1 MAYDER
7 AVSHVGRLRRAVSRR
22 SRFDDAAVE
31 LGALFNALEA
41 HLENGGEF
49 AVVEAYRRAF
59 VALATL
65 RHVDLAQVEKATAI
79 FEKLMQYLRHTDRQ
93 P

>member
-7 AVSHVGRLRRAVSRR
+7 AVAHVGRLRRAVPRR

-41 HLENGGEF
+41 HLENGGDV
-49 AVVEAYRRAF
+49 AVVEAYRRVF

-65 RHVDLAQVEKATAI
+65 RHVDLAHVDNATAI
-79 FEKLMQYLRHTDRQ
+79 FEKLTQYLSHTDGR